1 MGLFAFRYE
10 LRRGDEIVATG
21 HLNSERPFEI
31 GERIE
36 IGGRAGIVRSVEPL
50 LGELERRLVVQVLR
64 EDDGPN
70 GGVSP
75 T

>member
-36 IGGRAGIVRSVEPL
+36 IGGRAGIVRAVEPL

-64 EDDGPN
+64 EDDGPT

-75 T
+75 S